1 MSEPGAGTDVKAMK
15 TKAVRMDE
23 MVLVTFLCL
32 NYYHLNSTLTCKL
45 LLYVAYPP

>member
-23 MVLVTFLCL
+23 ELCIVHHGVIMYL
-32 NYYHLNSTLTCKL
+32 DYYHLKSSQ
-45 LLYVAYPP
+45 V